1 MRWKLHGGRHQVV
14 QKHTAFPKSHQT
26 ISWSQTFPNLNENLK
41 LYRPLSRRFWCSAT
55 EFRFTL
61 TQTYIL
67 ETVAYRAPRPSP
79 IPCVHPWYRTH
90 SHLPHC
96 PPLTLQ
102 IQMCNIIC
110 NTNICNITIYSI
122 PLPPCPPL
130 VIICNTNICN
140 IKIHQF
146 IPDSHLPPSLS
157 LLHLL
162 RTRYSYTIY
171 SF

>member
-1 MRWKLHGGRHQVV
+1 
-14 QKHTAFPKSHQT
+14 
-26 ISWSQTFPNLNENLK
+26 
-41 LYRPLSRRFWCSAT
+41 
-55 EFRFTL
+55 
-61 TQTYIL
+61 
-67 ETVAYRAPRPSP
+67 
-79 IPCVHPWYRTH
+79 
-90 SHLPHC
+90 
-96 PPLTLQ
+96 
-102 IQMCNIIC
+102 MCNIIC

-171 SF
+171 SFQFLMLQCKQVKSVTWTACKRALETYSFLFFALYFKGLNDGLAIQCYCFQCLCVDVLIVLCRLLLLVYCLLSTGLLFAS